1 MFFGSLRAP
10 CSVYSCSISRSNGQ
24 VAMDVVGEIDRSS
37 AGPFRNQ
44 LLTIAKEHPVS
55 IAIDMQ
61 HVALRD
67 ESCVAV
73 LVEAWRFT
81 HEHGIELTVRSAAPQ
96 VTRAFEVAPTG
107 QLLP

>member
-1 MFFGSLRAP
+1 ME
-10 CSVYSCSISRSNGQ
+10 VI
-24 VAMDVVGEIDRSS
+24 GEIDRSS

-61 HVALRD
+61 NVALPD

-73 LVEAWRFT
+73 LVETWRFT
-81 HEHGIELTVRSAAPQ
+81 HEHGIELTVHSPAPA
-96 VTRAFEVAPTG
+96 VMRAFEVAPSG
-107 QLLP
+107 ELLTLRG